1 MASIPRPVCSRC
13 IRALHRQYS
22 TENSNPQTRPQ
33 SPQNGSPT
41 TAPESSELQI
51 KKHWNTDFRVKS
63 KMTWASRTALQ
74 YSTTRTFNVTTTSTR
89 PPGHW
94 EQPWWRVKDGAS
106 KMRPPPKPI
115 EPPRLPGRDF
125 IRPSR
130 THRYSNDLKY
140 GEPLVP
146 PAGGRHQKSATYHK
160 ADLNWWWE
168 TVPPTIYQK
177 GQASRFFASYGRNVK
192 MLRSVAQFRDFP
204 ASDVPEVA
212 FVGRSN
218 VGKSSLL
225 NAVVSDSNNASVVA
239 RTSATRGF
247 TKTMN
252 LYGIGTGTGVSLKR
266 MPNGTDKI
274 VALRGL
280 TIVDMP
286 GYGDGSLA
294 EWGVE
299 IMKYIQGRKQLR
311 RVFVLVDAQHGLK
324 DKDRSLLAS
333 LRLAG
338 VSHQVVLSKI
348 DKLYIPASNTAPK
361 RAVGKALRKVAP
373 KGSPELV
380 RAEMEKLRP
389 EIQPG
394 GGGALGEILAVSAE
408 TVVGGQRLGIDDL
421 RFAVLKAVGLE
432 GDPMGVRVKA
442 ESGVEEDGGA
452 EAERRDS

>member
-1 MASIPRPVCSRC
+1 MASIPRPVCPRC

-22 TENSNPQTRPQ
+22 TGNSKPQTRPQ
-33 SPQNGSPT
+33 SPQNGSST
-41 TAPESSELQI
+41 TAPESSELRI

-146 PAGGRHQKSATYHK
+146 PSGGRHQKSATYHK

-168 TVPPTIYQK
+168 TVPPTIFQK

-192 MLRSVAQFRDFP
+192 MLRSVAQFREFP

-225 NAVVSDSNNASVVA
+225 NAVVSDDNSSVVA

-252 LYGIGTGTGVSLKR
+252 LYGIGTGNGVSLKR

-274 VALRGL
+274 VALRGM

-286 GYGDGSLA
+286 GYGEGSLA

-299 IMKYIQGRKQLR
+299 IMKYIQSRKQLR
-311 RVFVLVDAQHGLK
+311 RVFVLVDAEHGLK

-348 DKLYIPASNTAPK
+348 DKLYIPQTSGAK
-361 RAVGKALRKVAP
+361 RSVGRGLKKLAP

-380 RAEMEKLRP
+380 RAEMEKLKP

-408 TVVGGQRLGIDDL
+408 TVVGSSRLGIDDL
-421 RFAVLKAVGLE
+421 RYAVLKAVGLE
-432 GDPMGVRVKA
+432 KDPMGARVVKEDSSA
-442 ESGVEEDGGA
+442 EADGGA
-452 EAERRDS
+452 EPESRAS